1 MQRWYDPWSMTPPAD
16 TTEPR
21 LIDRAIVKGVPIMPR
36 RLVQRLS
43 APYIAGATLDAAID
57 TVSGLA
63 ARGMG
68 STLDVLG
75 EAISRREEAEA
86 TRDAY
91 LEAITRLGS
100 LDAPTPLV
108 RNVSVKLT
116 ALGLGIDDR
125 LVHDNVDAIAA
136 AMQQIG
142 GFVRV
147 DMEDSPYTDA
157 TLELF
162 RSLRASGRDNLG
174 IVIQSYLKRSR
185 ADVEQLAAEGARVR
199 VVKGI
204 YVEPEAI
211 AWRDMET
218 INRSYL
224 DLCRILAEAGCHAAY
239 ATHDDRL
246 ITGCLDLVERMSL
259 PQDQYEFQMLLGVRE
274 GRRDDLVDQ
283 GHPMRVYVPFGA
295 QWYEYSVRRLRE
307 NPRVAG
313 QVADATLASWR
324 RRLPGGRRGRARS

>member
-1 MQRWYDPWSMTPPAD
+1 MTASAA

-21 LIDRAIVKGVPIMPR
+21 LRDRAIVRSIPLLPR
-36 RLVQRLS
+36 GLVQRLS
-43 APYIAGATLDAAID
+43 APYIAGASLDDAIAC
-57 TVSGLA
+57 VRSLA

-68 STLDVLG
+68 STIDVLG
-75 EAISRREEAEA
+75 EAISTRAEAEA

-91 LEAITRLGS
+91 LEAIERLGR
-100 LDAPTPLV
+100 LDEPVEHV

-125 LVHDNVDAIAA
+125 LVHDTVDAIAA
-136 AMQQIG
+136 AMQQVG
-142 GFVRV
+142 GFVRI
-147 DMEDSPYTDA
+147 DMEDSPWTDA
-157 TLELF
+157 TLELY
-162 RSLRASGRDNLG
+162 RSLRDAGRDNLG
-174 IVIQSYLKRSR
+174 IVIQAYLKRSR

-239 ATHDDRL
+239 ATHDDQL
-246 ITGCLDLVERMSL
+246 IGGCLDLVERL
-259 PQDQYEFQMLLGVRE
+259 AVPRERYEFQMLLGVRE

-283 GHPMRVYVPFGA
+283 GHPMRVYVPYGA

-313 QVADATLASWR
+313 HVAKATIDGWR
-324 RRLPGGRRGRARS
+324 RRLGVGGHETS

>member
-1 MQRWYDPWSMTPPAD
+1 MTPPPA

-21 LIDRAIVKGVPIMPR
+21 LIDKAIVRTMPIMPK

-43 APYIAGATLDAAID
+43 APYIAGATLDEALGVVRAI
-57 TVSGLA
+57 SE
-63 ARGMG
+63 RGMG
-68 STLDVLG
+68 TTMDVLG
-75 EAISRREEAEA
+75 EAISAREDAEA

-91 LEAITRLGS
+91 LTAIERLGAIDETS
-100 LDAPTPLV
+100 AGI

-125 LVHDNVDAIAA
+125 LVHDSVDAIAA
-136 AMQQIG
+136 AMQRIG
-142 GFVRV
+142 GFVRI

-162 RSLRASGRDNLG
+162 RSLRAAGRDNVG
-174 IVIQSYLKRSR
+174 IVIQAYLKRSR
-185 ADVEQLAAEGARVR
+185 ADVEALAADGARVR

-204 YVEPEAI
+204 YQEPESI

-246 ITGCLDLVERMSL
+246 ISGCLDLVERL
-259 PQDQYEFQMLLGVRE
+259 DVPKDRYEFQMLLGVRE
-274 GRRDDLVDQ
+274 ERRDDLVDQ

-313 QVADATLASWR
+313 QVAEATLRSWR
-324 RRLPGGRRGRARS
+324 RKLVRR

>member
-1 MQRWYDPWSMTPPAD
+1 MTPPPA

-21 LIDRAIVKGVPIMPR
+21 LIDKAIVRTMPIMPK

-43 APYIAGATLDAAID
+43 APYIAGERLDQAID
-57 TVSGLA
+57 VVTTLA

-68 STLDVLG
+68 STIDVLG
-75 EAISRREEAEA
+75 EAITSREEAEA

-91 LEAITRLGS
+91 LDTIAKLGE
-100 LDAPTPLV
+100 LDEPTPLV

-125 LVHDNVDAIAA
+125 LVHDNVDTIAA

-147 DMEDSPYTDA
+147 DMEDTPYTDA
-157 TLELF
+157 TLELY
-162 RSLRASGRDNLG
+162 RSLRDGGRDNLG
-174 IVIQSYLKRSR
+174 IVIQAYLKRSR
-185 ADVEQLAAEGARVR
+185 ADVEALASEGARVR

-204 YVEPEAI
+204 YVEPLEL
-211 AWRDMET
+211 AWRDMAT

-239 ATHDDRL
+239 ATHDDAL
-246 ITGCLDLVERMSL
+246 ITGCLDLVERMDL
-259 PQDQYEFQMLLGVRE
+259 PQDRYEFQMLLGVRE
-274 GRRDDLVDQ
+274 ERRDDLVDQ
-283 GHPMRVYVPFGA
+283 GHPMRVYVPYGA

-313 QVADATLASWR
+313 QVAQATLVGWK
-324 RRLPGGRRGRARS
+324 RRLTGGARS

>member
-1 MQRWYDPWSMTPPAD
+1 MTA

-21 LIDRAIVKGVPIMPR
+21 LRDRAIVKSIPILPR
-36 RLVQRLS
+36 ALVQRLS
-43 APYIAGATLDAAID
+43 APYIAGERLADAIG
-57 TVSGLA
+57 TVRSLA
-63 ARGMG
+63 DRGMG

-75 EAISRREEAEA
+75 EAITKREQAEA

-91 LEAITRLGS
+91 LRAIRALDNLG
-100 LDAPTPLV
+100 DEHDPALV

-116 ALGLGIDDR
+116 ALGLGIDDS
-125 LVHDNVDAIAA
+125 LVHDNVAAIAK
-136 AMQQIG
+136 AMSDIG
-142 GFVRV
+142 GFVRI

-157 TLELF
+157 TLELY
-162 RSLRASGRDNLG
+162 RSLRDGGHGNLG
-174 IVIQSYLKRSR
+174 IVVQAYLKRTR
-185 ADVEQLAAEGARVR
+185 ADVEALASEGARVR

-218 INRSYL
+218 INRNYV

-239 ATHDDRL
+239 ATHDDGL
-246 ITGCLDLVERMSL
+246 IAGCLDLVERL
-259 PQDQYEFQMLLGVRE
+259 DVPREQYEFQMLLGVRE
-274 GRRDDLVDQ
+274 GRRDDLVEQ
-283 GHPMRVYVPFGA
+283 GHPMRVYVPYGE

-313 QVADATLASWR
+313 HVAQATLASWR
-324 RRLPGGRRGRARS
+324 RKLTGGRDA

>member
-1 MQRWYDPWSMTPPAD
+1 MAPPAT

-21 LIDRAIVKGVPIMPR
+21 LRDRAIVKSIPMLPR
-36 RLVQRLS
+36 GLVQRLS
-43 APYIAGATLDAAID
+43 APYIAGSTLDDAIR
-57 TVSGLA
+57 VVGGLA
-63 ARGMG
+63 ERGMG

-91 LEAITRLGS
+91 LAAIEQLGK
-100 LDAPTPLV
+100 LDAPTKLV

-125 LVHDNVDAIAA
+125 LVHDNVDAIAE
-136 AMQQIG
+136 AMQGIG
-142 GFVRV
+142 GFVRM

-157 TLELF
+157 TLELY
-162 RSLRASGRDNLG
+162 RSLRDAGRDNLG
-174 IVIQSYLKRSR
+174 IVIQAYLKRSR
-185 ADVEQLAAEGARVR
+185 ADVELLASEGARVR

-211 AWRDMET
+211 AWRDMAT

-239 ATHDDRL
+239 ATHDDKL
-246 ITGCLDLVERMSL
+246 ITGCLDLVERQGL
-259 PQDQYEFQMLLGVRE
+259 AADRYEFQMLLGVRE

>member
-1 MQRWYDPWSMTPPAD
+1 MTPPAA

-21 LIDRAIVKGVPIMPR
+21 LIDKAIVRTMPIMPR

-43 APYIAGATLDAAID
+43 APYIAGDTLDAAID
-57 TVSGLA
+57 VVSSLA
-63 ARGMG
+63 ERGMG

-75 EAISRREEAEA
+75 EAITSREEAEA

-91 LEAITRLGS
+91 LEAIEQLGRI
-100 LDAPTPLV
+100 DAPTTLV

-136 AMQQIG
+136 AMQEIG

-147 DMEDSPYTDA
+147 DMEDTPYTDA
-157 TLELF
+157 TLELY
-162 RSLRASGRDNLG
+162 RSLRDAGRDNLG
-174 IVIQSYLKRSR
+174 IVIQAYLKRSR
-185 ADVEQLAAEGARVR
+185 ADVEALAGEGARVR

-204 YVEPEAI
+204 YVEPLDV
-211 AWRDMET
+211 AWRDMAT

-239 ATHDDRL
+239 ATHDDKL
-246 ITGCLDLVERMSL
+246 ISGCLDLVERMDL
-259 PQDQYEFQMLLGVRE
+259 DHDLYEFQMLLGVRE
-274 GRRDDLVDQ
+274 ERRDDLVDQ

-313 QVADATLASWR
+313 QVAQATLTGWR
-324 RRLPGGRRGRARS
+324 RRLTRT

>member
-1 MQRWYDPWSMTPPAD
+1 MTPPPA

-21 LIDRAIVKGVPIMPR
+21 LVDKAIVRTMPIMPK

-43 APYIAGATLDAAID
+43 APYIAGATLDEALAV
-57 TVSGLA
+57 VSGLA
-63 ARGMG
+63 ERGMG
-68 STLDVLG
+68 TTVDVLG

-91 LEAITRLGS
+91 LAAIERLGE
-100 LDAPTPLV
+100 LDAPAALV
-108 RNVSVKLT
+108 RNASVKLT

-136 AMQQIG
+136 AMQRIG
-142 GFVRV
+142 GFVRI
-147 DMEDSPYTDA
+147 DMEDTPYTDA
-157 TLELF
+157 TLELY
-162 RSLRASGRDNLG
+162 RSLRDAGRDNLG
-174 IVIQSYLKRSR
+174 IVVQAYLKRSR
-185 ADVEQLAAEGARVR
+185 ADVEQLASEGARVR

-204 YVEPEAI
+204 YVEPEQL

-246 ITGCLDLVERMSL
+246 IGGCLDLVERL
-259 PQDQYEFQMLLGVRE
+259 DVPTDRYEFQMLLGVRE
-274 GRRDDLVDQ
+274 ERRDDLVEQ

-313 QVADATLASWR
+313 QVAEATIRGWG
-324 RRLPGGRRGRARS
+324 RRLRRGSRT

>member
-1 MQRWYDPWSMTPPAD
+1 MTPPPA

-21 LIDRAIVKGVPIMPR
+21 LIDKAIVRTMPMLPKA
-36 RLVQRLS
+36 LVQRLS
-43 APYIAGATLDAAID
+43 APYIAGDSLDAALR
-57 TVSGLA
+57 VVRSLA

-75 EAISRREEAEA
+75 EAITRREEAEA

-91 LEAITRLGS
+91 LEAIAALAQ
-100 LDAPTPLV
+100 LDEPTPLV

-136 AMQQIG
+136 AMQDAG
-142 GFVRV
+142 GFVRI
-147 DMEDSPYTDA
+147 DMEDSPWTDA

-162 RSLRASGRDNLG
+162 RSLRAAGRDNLG

-185 ADVEQLAAEGARVR
+185 ADVEQLASEGARVR

-204 YVEPEAI
+204 YVEPESI

-239 ATHDDRL
+239 ATHDDQL
-246 ITGCLDLVERMSL
+246 ISGCLDLVERVGLSPDL
-259 PQDQYEFQMLLGVRE
+259 YEFQMLLGVRE
-274 GRRDDLVDQ
+274 HRRDDLVDQ
-283 GHPMRVYVPFGA
+283 EHPMRVYVPYGA

-313 QVADATLASWR
+313 QVAEATLGSWR
-324 RRLPGGRRGRARS
+324 RRLTGGGSRK

>member
-1 MQRWYDPWSMTPPAD
+1 MTPPSA

-21 LIDRAIVKGVPIMPR
+21 LRDRAIVKTIPMMPR

-43 APYIAGATLDAAID
+43 APYIAGASLDQAIA
-57 TVSGLA
+57 TVRSLA
-63 ARGMG
+63 ERQMG
-68 STLDVLG
+68 STIDVLG

-91 LEAITRLGS
+91 LETIAELGK
-100 LDAPTPLV
+100 LEADPKLV

-125 LVHDNVDAIAA
+125 LVHDNVDAIAE
-136 AMQQIG
+136 AMQAIG
-142 GFVRV
+142 GFVRI

-157 TLELF
+157 TLELY
-162 RSLRASGRDNLG
+162 RSLRDGGRDNLG
-174 IVIQSYLKRSR
+174 IVIQAYLKRSR
-185 ADVEQLAAEGARVR
+185 ADVEALAAEGARVR

-204 YVEPEAI
+204 YVEPESI

-224 DLCRILAEAGCHAAY
+224 ELCDILAEAGCHAAY
-239 ATHDDRL
+239 ATHDDAL
-246 ITGCLDLVERMSL
+246 ITGCLDLVQRRGL
-259 PQDQYEFQMLLGVRE
+259 ATDRYEFQMLLGVRE

-283 GHPMRVYVPFGA
+283 GHPMRVYVPYGA

-313 QVADATLASWR
+313 QVAEATLASWR
-324 RRLPGGRRGRARS
+324 RRLPGGGGRTR

>member
-1 MQRWYDPWSMTPPAD
+1 MTPPPA

-21 LIDRAIVKGVPIMPR
+21 LIDKAIVRTMPIMPR

-43 APYIAGATLDAAID
+43 APYIAGASLDEALGVVD
-57 TVSGLA
+57 SLA

-75 EAISRREEAEA
+75 EAISAREEAEA

-91 LEAITRLGS
+91 LDAIARLGE

-136 AMQQIG
+136 AMQSIG
-142 GFVRV
+142 GFVRI
-147 DMEDSPYTDA
+147 DMEDSPYTDD

-162 RSLRASGRDNLG
+162 RSLRAAGRDNLG
-174 IVIQSYLKRSR
+174 IVVQAYLKRSR
-185 ADVEQLAAEGARVR
+185 GDVEQLAAEGARVR

-224 DLCRILAEAGCHAAY
+224 ELCRILAEAGCHAAY

-246 ITGCLDLVERMSL
+246 IDGCLDLVERL
-259 PQDQYEFQMLLGVRE
+259 EVPTDRYEFQMLLGVRE
-274 GRRDDLVDQ
+274 ERRDDLVDQ

-313 QVADATLASWR
+313 QVAEATLRSWS
-324 RRLPGGRRGRARS
+324 RRLTGGRVGSEG

>member
-1 MQRWYDPWSMTPPAD
+1 
-16 TTEPR
+16 
-21 LIDRAIVKGVPIMPR
+21 
-36 RLVQRLS
+36 VQRLS
-43 APYIAGATLDAAID
+43 APYIAGERLDQAID
-57 TVSGLA
+57 VVTSLA
-63 ARGMG
+63 DRGMG
-68 STLDVLG
+68 TTIDVLG
-75 EAISRREEAEA
+75 EAITSREEAEA

-91 LEAITRLGS
+91 LETIARLGE
-100 LDAPTPLV
+100 LDEPTALV

-136 AMQQIG
+136 AMQGIG

-147 DMEDSPYTDA
+147 DMEDTPYTDA
-157 TLELF
+157 TLELY
-162 RSLRASGRDNLG
+162 RSLRDGGRDNLG
-174 IVIQSYLKRSR
+174 IVIQAYLKRSR
-185 ADVEQLAAEGARVR
+185 ADVEALASEGARVR

-204 YVEPEAI
+204 YVEPLDL

-239 ATHDDRL
+239 ATHDDAL
-246 ITGCLDLVERMSL
+246 ISGCLDLVERMDV
-259 PQDQYEFQMLLGVRE
+259 PREQYEFQMLLGVRE
-274 GRRDDLVDQ
+274 ERRDDLVDQ

-313 QVADATLASWR
+313 QVAQATLSGWR
-324 RRLPGGRRGRARS
+324 RRLTGGKRAHAPVG

>member
-1 MQRWYDPWSMTPPAD
+1 MSAPAA

-21 LIDRAIVKGVPIMPR
+21 LRDRAIVRSIPMLPR
-36 RLVQRLS
+36 GLVQRLS
-43 APYIAGATLDAAID
+43 APYIAGDSLDSAIA
-57 TVSGLA
+57 TVSSLA
-63 ARGMG
+63 ERGMG

-91 LEAITRLGS
+91 LAAIERLDQ
-100 LDAPTPLV
+100 LDAPDRLV

-125 LVHDNVDAIAA
+125 LVYDNVDAIAA
-136 AMQQIG
+136 AMQRIG

-174 IVIQSYLKRSR
+174 IVVQSYLKRSR

-239 ATHDDRL
+239 ATHDDHL
-246 ITGCLDLVERMSL
+246 IGGCLDLVERMSL
-259 PQDQYEFQMLLGVRE
+259 DHDRYEFQMLLGVRE
-274 GRRDDLVDQ
+274 QRRDDLVDQ
-283 GHPMRVYVPFGA
+283 GHPMRVYVPYGA
-295 QWYEYSVRRLRE
+295 KWYEYSVRRLRE

-313 QVADATLASWR
+313 HVAKATLDGWR
-324 RRLPGGRRGRARS
+324 RRLGGRAGS

>member
-1 MQRWYDPWSMTPPAD
+1 MTPPSD

-36 RLVQRLS
+36 ALVRRLS
-43 APYIAGATLDAAID
+43 APYIAGASLDGAID
-57 TVSGLA
+57 VVEGLA
-63 ARGMG
+63 ERDMG

-91 LEAITRLGS
+91 LEAIERLGQ
-100 LDAPTPLV
+100 LDAADTKLV

-136 AMQQIG
+136 AMQEIG

-147 DMEDSPYTDA
+147 DMEDTPYTDA
-157 TLELF
+157 TLELY
-162 RSLRASGRDNLG
+162 RSLRDAGRDNLG

-185 ADVEQLAAEGARVR
+185 KDVEELAAEGARVR

-204 YVEPEAI
+204 YVEPESL
-211 AWRDMET
+211 AWRDMAT

-246 ITGCLDLVERMSL
+246 ISGCLDLVERL
-259 PQDQYEFQMLLGVRE
+259 DVPTERYEFQMLLGVRE
-274 GRRDDLVDQ
+274 ERRDDLVDQ

-313 QVADATLASWR
+313 QVAEATLASWR
-324 RRLPGGRRGRARS
+324 RRLPGGGGARKARG

>member
-1 MQRWYDPWSMTPPAD
+1 MTAPPPT

-21 LIDRAIVKGVPIMPR
+21 LRDRAIVKTIPLMPR
-36 RLVQRLS
+36 LLVQRLS
-43 APYIAGATLDAAID
+43 APYIAGATLDEAIS
-57 TVSGLA
+57 TVTSLA
-63 ARGMG
+63 TRGMG
-68 STLDVLG
+68 ATLDVLG
-75 EAISRREEAEA
+75 EAISKREEAEA

-91 LEAITRLGS
+91 LAAIEQLGT

-136 AMQQIG
+136 AMQKIG

-147 DMEDSPYTDA
+147 DMEDTPYTDA
-157 TLELF
+157 TLELY
-162 RSLRASGRDNLG
+162 RSLRDGGRDNLG
-174 IVIQSYLKRSR
+174 IVIQAYLKRSR
-185 ADVEQLAAEGARVR
+185 ADVEALAAEGARVR

-204 YVEPEAI
+204 YVEPEAL
-211 AWRDMET
+211 AWRDMAT

-224 DLCRILAEAGCHAAY
+224 DLCQILAEAGCHAAY
-239 ATHDDRL
+239 ATHDDQL
-246 ITGCLDLVERMSL
+246 ISGCLDLVERL
-259 PQDQYEFQMLLGVRE
+259 DVPKEQYEFQMLLGVRE
-274 GRRDDLVDQ
+274 ERRDDLVDQ

-313 QVADATLASWR
+313 QVAEATLAGWR
-324 RRLPGGRRGRARS
+324 KRLTGGSKNGRKA

>member
-1 MQRWYDPWSMTPPAD
+1 MTSA
-16 TTEPR
+16 TSTQPR
-21 LIDRAIVKGVPIMPR
+21 LLDRAIVRSLPVMPR
-36 RLVQRLS
+36 ALVQRLS
-43 APYIAGATLDAAID
+43 APYIAGSDVDDAVAT
-57 TVSGLA
+57 TRSLA

-68 STLDVLG
+68 ATLDVLG
-75 EAISRREEAEA
+75 EAITRKEEAEA

-91 LEAITRLGS
+91 LDAIARLGA
-100 LDAPTPLV
+100 LNEDPRLV

-125 LVHDNVDAIAA
+125 LVHDNVDAIAE
-136 AMQQIG
+136 AMQAVG
-142 GFVRV
+142 GFVRI
-147 DMEDSPYTDA
+147 DMEDSPWTDA
-157 TLELF
+157 TLELY
-162 RSLRASGRDNLG
+162 RSLRDDRGRDNLG

-185 ADVEQLAAEGARVR
+185 ADVEALASEGARVR

-204 YVEPEAI
+204 YIEPEAI

-246 ITGCLDLVERMSL
+246 ISGCLDLVERQGVSR
-259 PQDQYEFQMLLGVRE
+259 DHYEFQMLLGVRE
-274 GRRDDLVDQ
+274 HRRDDLVDQ

-313 QVADATLASWR
+313 QVAHATLDGWR
-324 RRLPGGRRGRARS
+324 RRLSGADRRAKRARG

>member
-1 MQRWYDPWSMTPPAD
+1 MNRAPA

-21 LIDRAIVKGVPIMPR
+21 LVDKAIVRTMPIMPK

-43 APYIAGATLDAAID
+43 APYIAGETLDEAIAI
-57 TVSGLA
+57 VEGLA
-63 ARGMG
+63 DRGMG
-68 STLDVLG
+68 STIDVLG

-91 LEAITRLGS
+91 LAAIERLGAS
-100 LDAPTPLV
+100 ERPDALV

-136 AMQQIG
+136 AMQQAG
-142 GFVRV
+142 GFVRI
-147 DMEDSPYTDA
+147 DMEDTPWTDA
-157 TLELF
+157 TLELY
-162 RSLRASGRDNLG
+162 RSLRDAGRDNLG
-174 IVIQSYLKRSR
+174 IVVQAYLKRSR
-185 ADVEQLAAEGARVR
+185 ADVEALAAEGARVR

-204 YVEPEAI
+204 YVEPENL
-211 AWRDMET
+211 AWRDMAT

-224 DLCRILAEAGCHAAY
+224 ELCRILAEAGCHAAY

-246 ITGCLDLVERMSL
+246 ISGCLDLVEQLDVPRE
-259 PQDQYEFQMLLGVRE
+259 QYEFQMLLGVRE
-274 GRRDDLVDQ
+274 ERRDDLVDQ
-283 GHPMRVYVPFGA
+283 GHPMRVYVPYGA

-313 QVADATLASWR
+313 QVAEATLRGWGRRITGGAR
-324 RRLPGGRRGRARS
+324 RR

>member
-1 MQRWYDPWSMTPPAD
+1 MTPPPA

-21 LIDRAIVKGVPIMPR
+21 LIDRAIVKTMPIMPR

-43 APYIAGATLDAAID
+43 APYIAGDTLDGAIGVV
-57 TVSGLA
+57 TSLA

-75 EAISRREEAEA
+75 EAITSREEAEA

-91 LEAITRLGS
+91 LEAIAELGQ

-116 ALGLGIDDR
+116 ALGLGIDDT
-125 LVHDNVDAIAA
+125 LVHENVDAIAA

-147 DMEDSPYTDA
+147 DMEDTPYTDA
-157 TLELF
+157 TLELY
-162 RSLRASGRDNLG
+162 RSLRDAGRDNLG
-174 IVIQSYLKRSR
+174 IVIQAYLKRSR
-185 ADVEQLAAEGARVR
+185 ADVEALASEGARVR

-204 YVEPEAI
+204 YVEPLEL
-211 AWRDMET
+211 AWRDMAT

-239 ATHDDRL
+239 ATHDDKL
-246 ITGCLDLVERMSL
+246 ISGCLDLVERMDLSRDL
-259 PQDQYEFQMLLGVRE
+259 YEFQMLLGVRE
-274 GRRDDLVDQ
+274 ERRDDLVDQ

-313 QVADATLASWR
+313 QVAQATLLGWK
-324 RRLPGGRRGRARS
+324 RRLTPGGSKHA

>member
-1 MQRWYDPWSMTPPAD
+1 MTPPPA

-21 LIDRAIVKGVPIMPR
+21 LIDKAIVRTMPIMPR

-43 APYIAGATLDAAID
+43 APYIAGERLDQAID
-57 TVSGLA
+57 VVTSLA
-63 ARGMG
+63 ERGMG
-68 STLDVLG
+68 STVDVLG
-75 EAISRREEAEA
+75 EAITSREEAEA

-91 LEAITRLGS
+91 LDTIARMGQ
-100 LDAPTPLV
+100 LDEPTHLV

-136 AMQQIG
+136 AMQEIG

-147 DMEDSPYTDA
+147 DMEDTPYTDA
-157 TLELF
+157 TLELY
-162 RSLRASGRDNLG
+162 RSLRDGGRDNLG
-174 IVIQSYLKRSR
+174 IVIQAYLKRSR
-185 ADVEQLAAEGARVR
+185 ADVEALASEGARVR

-204 YVEPEAI
+204 YVEPLEL
-211 AWRDMET
+211 AWRDMAT

-239 ATHDDRL
+239 ATHDDAL
-246 ITGCLDLVERMSL
+246 ISGCLDLVERL
-259 PQDQYEFQMLLGVRE
+259 DVPRDRYEFQMLLGVRE
-274 GRRDDLVDQ
+274 ERRDDLVEQD
-283 GHPMRVYVPFGA
+283 HPMRVYVPFGA

-313 QVADATLASWR
+313 QVAQATLSSWKR
-324 RRLPGGRRGRARS
+324 RVTGGGARA

>member
-1 MQRWYDPWSMTPPAD
+1 MSPAA

-21 LIDRAIVKGVPIMPR
+21 ITDRAIVKTIPMLPR
-36 RLVQRLS
+36 TLVQRLS
-43 APYIAGATLDAAID
+43 APYIAGADLDSAIA
-57 TVSGLA
+57 TVLDLQSG
-63 ARGMG
+63 GMG
-68 STLDVLG
+68 VTLDVLG
-75 EAISRREEAEA
+75 EAISKREEAEA

-91 LEAITRLGS
+91 LDAIQQLGTIEEPG
-100 LDAPTPLV
+100 LATDALPGMGV

-116 ALGLGIDDR
+116 ALGLGIDDT
-125 LVHDNVDAIAA
+125 LVHDNVAAIAS
-136 AMQQIG
+136 AMAGIG
-142 GFVRV
+142 GFVRI

-162 RSLRASGRDNLG
+162 RTLRAEGHDNLG
-174 IVIQSYLKRSR
+174 IVVQAYLKRTK
-185 ADVEQLAAEGARVR
+185 ADVELLASEGARVR

-204 YVEPEAI
+204 YVESPQI

-224 DLCRILAEAGCHAAY
+224 DLCRILGESGNHVAF
-239 ATHDDRL
+239 ATHDDAL
-246 ITGCLDLVERMSL
+246 ISGCLDIVEQLSL
-259 PQDQYEFQMLLGVRE
+259 PKEQYEFQMLLGVRE
-274 GRRDDLVDQ
+274 GRRDDLHDQ

-313 QVADATLASWR
+313 HVARETIGSWKR
-324 RRLPGGRRGRARS
+324 KLSGGRLG

>member
-1 MQRWYDPWSMTPPAD
+1 MTPPPA

-21 LIDRAIVKGVPIMPR
+21 MIDKAIVRTMPIMPR

-43 APYIAGATLDAAID
+43 APYIAGETLDQALAI
-57 TVSGLA
+57 VESLA
-63 ARGMG
+63 DRGMG
-68 STLDVLG
+68 STIDVLG

-91 LEAITRLGS
+91 LAAIERLGAS
-100 LDAPTPLV
+100 DRPAAHV

-136 AMQQIG
+136 AMQQAG
-142 GFVRV
+142 GFVRI
-147 DMEDSPYTDA
+147 DMEDSPWTDA
-157 TLELF
+157 TLELY
-162 RSLRASGRDNLG
+162 RSLRDAGRDNLG
-174 IVIQSYLKRSR
+174 IVVQAYLKRSR
-185 ADVEQLAAEGARVR
+185 ADVEALAAEGARVR

-211 AWRDMET
+211 AWRDMAT
-218 INRSYL
+218 INRNYV

-246 ITGCLDLVERMSL
+246 ITGCLDLVERL
-259 PQDQYEFQMLLGVRE
+259 DVPRDRYEFQMLLGVRE
-274 GRRDDLVDQ
+274 ERRDDLVDQ

-313 QVADATLASWR
+313 QVAEATLRGWR
-324 RRLPGGRRGRARS
+324 RRITGSVRRR

>member
-1 MQRWYDPWSMTPPAD
+1 MTPPSA

-21 LIDRAIVKGVPIMPR
+21 LRDRAIVKTIPMMPR

-43 APYIAGATLDAAID
+43 APYIAGASLESAIH
-57 TVSGLA
+57 TVRSLA
-63 ARGMG
+63 DRGMG
-68 STLDVLG
+68 STIDVLG
-75 EAISRREEAEA
+75 EAISRREEAVA

-91 LEAITRLGS
+91 LETIDELAK
-100 LDAPTPLV
+100 LDEPTKLV

-125 LVHDNVDAIAA
+125 LVHDNVDAIAE
-136 AMQQIG
+136 AMQKIG

-157 TLELF
+157 TLELY
-162 RSLRASGRDNLG
+162 RSLRDSGRDNLG
-174 IVIQSYLKRSR
+174 IVIQAYLKRSR
-185 ADVEQLAAEGARVR
+185 ADVEALASEGARVR

-211 AWRDMET
+211 AWRDMAT

-239 ATHDDRL
+239 ATHDDKL
-246 ITGCLDLVERMSL
+246 ITGCLDLVEKQGLATDS
-259 PQDQYEFQMLLGVRE
+259 YEFQMLLGVRE

-283 GHPMRVYVPFGA
+283 GHPMRVYVPYGA

-313 QVADATLASWR
+313 QVAEATLASWR
-324 RRLPGGRRGRARS
+324 KRLPGGGRGRSSS

>member
-1 MQRWYDPWSMTPPAD
+1 MTPPAT

-21 LIDRAIVKGVPIMPR
+21 LLDKAIVKSMPMLPR
-36 RLVQRLS
+36 SLVQRIS
-43 APYIAGATLDAAID
+43 APYIAGESLDDAIAT
-57 TVSGLA
+57 VRSLA

-75 EAISRREEAEA
+75 EAISRRDEAIA

-91 LEAITRLGS
+91 LAAIEQFAT
-100 LDAPTPLV
+100 LDEPTALV

-116 ALGLGIDDR
+116 AVGLGIDDR
-125 LVHDNVDAIAA
+125 LVHDNVADIAA
-136 AMQQIG
+136 AMAKVG
-142 GFVRV
+142 GFVRI

-157 TLELF
+157 TLELY
-162 RSLRASGRDNLG
+162 RALRAEGHDNLG
-174 IVIQSYLKRSR
+174 IVVQAYLKRTR

-204 YVEPEAI
+204 YVEPDAI

-218 INRSYL
+218 INRNYI

-239 ATHDDRL
+239 ATHDDVL
-246 ITGCLDLVERMSL
+246 ITGCLDLVERMGLSTDL
-259 PQDQYEFQMLLGVRE
+259 YEFQMLLGVRE
-274 GRRDDLVDQ
+274 ARRDDLVDQ

-307 NPRVAG
+307 NPRIAGHVARE
-313 QVADATLASWR
+313 TLTGWR
-324 RRLPGGRRGRARS
+324 RFLGGTRP

>member
-1 MQRWYDPWSMTPPAD
+1 MTPPST

-21 LIDRAIVKGVPIMPR
+21 LRDRAIVRSIPMLPR
-36 RLVQRLS
+36 RLVQRMS
-43 APYIAGATLDAAID
+43 APYIAGASLDDAIT
-57 TVSGLA
+57 TVEGLA

-68 STLDVLG
+68 TTLDVLG

-91 LEAITRLGS
+91 LAAIARLGEI
-100 LDAPTPLV
+100 DAPRERV

-136 AMQQIG
+136 AMAEID

-157 TLELF
+157 TLELY
-162 RSLRASGRDNLG
+162 RALRAAGRDNLG
-174 IVIQSYLKRSR
+174 IVVQSYLKRTR

-211 AWRDMET
+211 AWRDMDS

-224 DLCRILAEAGCHAAY
+224 DLCRILGEAGCHAAY

-246 ITGCLDLVERMSL
+246 IDGCRTLVAELGLDKDR
-259 PQDQYEFQMLLGVRE
+259 YEFQMLLGVRE
-274 GRRDDLVDQ
+274 EARADLLGQ
-283 GHPMRVYVPFGA
+283 GHPVRVYVPFGA

-313 QVADATLASWR
+313 HVAKATIDGWR
-324 RRLPGGRRGRARS
+324 RRLPGGR

>member
-1 MQRWYDPWSMTPPAD
+1 MTPPA

-21 LIDRAIVKGVPIMPR
+21 LIDRAIVRTMPLMPR
-36 RLVQRLS
+36 ALVQRLS
-43 APYIAGATLDAAID
+43 APYIAGDSLDGAID
-57 TVSGLA
+57 VVQSLA

-75 EAISRREEAEA
+75 EAITSREEAEA

-91 LEAITRLGS
+91 LDAIERLGT
-100 LDAPTPLV
+100 LDEPVGHV

-136 AMQQIG
+136 AMQQVG

-147 DMEDSPYTDA
+147 DMEDTPYTDA
-157 TLELF
+157 TLELY
-162 RSLRASGRDNLG
+162 RSLRDAGRDNLG
-174 IVIQSYLKRSR
+174 IVIQAYLKRSR
-185 ADVEQLAAEGARVR
+185 ADVEALASEGARVR

-204 YVEPEAI
+204 YVEPLDV

-246 ITGCLDLVERMSL
+246 IGGCLDLVERIGL
-259 PQDQYEFQMLLGVRE
+259 DQDRYEFQMLLGVRE
-274 GRRDDLVDQ
+274 ERRDDLVEQ

-313 QVADATLASWR
+313 QVAQATLSSWR
-324 RRLPGGRRGRARS
+324 RRIPGIRS

>member
-1 MQRWYDPWSMTPPAD
+1 MTPPA

-21 LIDRAIVKGVPIMPR
+21 LQDKAIVKTIPLLPR
-36 RLVQRLS
+36 GLVKRIS
-43 APYIAGATLDAAID
+43 APYIAGESLDEAIATVRA
-57 TVSGLA
+57 LA

-75 EAISRREEAEA
+75 EAISRRDEAIA

-91 LEAITRLGS
+91 LAAIEQMATLEEA
-100 LDAPTPLV
+100 TPLV

-116 ALGLGIDDR
+116 AVGLGIDDR
-125 LVHDNVDAIAA
+125 LVHDNVAAIAS
-136 AMQQIG
+136 AMAKIG
-142 GFVRV
+142 GFVRI

-162 RSLRASGRDNLG
+162 RALRAEGHDNLG
-174 IVIQSYLKRSR
+174 IVVQAYLKRTK

-218 INRSYL
+218 INRNYV

-239 ATHDDRL
+239 ATHDDVL
-246 ITGCLDLVERMSL
+246 ITGCLDLVDKLGLSPE
-259 PQDQYEFQMLLGVRE
+259 QYEFQMLLGVRE
-274 GRRDDLVDQ
+274 GPRDDLVDQ

-313 QVADATLASWR
+313 HVARETITSWR
-324 RRLPGGRRGRARS
+324 RLLSGGRTS

>member
-1 MQRWYDPWSMTPPAD
+1 MPML
-16 TTEPR
+16 PR
-21 LIDRAIVKGVPIMPR
+21 G
-36 RLVQRLS
+36 LVQRLS
-43 APYIAGATLDAAID
+43 APYIAGDTLESALE
-57 TVSGLA
+57 VVRSLA

-75 EAISRREEAEA
+75 EAISSRAEAEA

-91 LEAITRLGS
+91 LEAIAHMAD
-100 LDAPTPLV
+100 LDEPTPLV

-125 LVHDNVDAIAA
+125 LVHDNVDAIAE
-136 AMQQIG
+136 AMQGIG
-142 GFVRV
+142 GFVRI
-147 DMEDSPYTDA
+147 DMEDSPWTDA
-157 TLELF
+157 TLELY

-174 IVIQSYLKRSR
+174 IVVQAYLQRTR
-185 ADVEQLAAEGARVR
+185 ADVELLASEGARVR

-211 AWRDMET
+211 AWRDMQT

-239 ATHDDRL
+239 ATHDDQL
-246 ITGCLDLVERMSL
+246 ISGCLDLV
-259 PQDQYEFQMLLGVRE
+259 DQLDVPRENYEFQMLLGVRE
-274 GRRDDLVDQ
+274 DRRDDLVDQ
-283 GHPMRVYVPFGA
+283 GHSMRVYVPFGA

-313 QVADATLASWR
+313 HVAQATLLGWK
-324 RRLPGGRRGRARS
+324 RRLAGGRSGSGA

>member
-1 MQRWYDPWSMTPPAD
+1 MTPPPA

-21 LIDRAIVKGVPIMPR
+21 LIDKAIVRTMPIMPK

-43 APYIAGATLDAAID
+43 APYIAGATLDEALGVVSAI
-57 TVSGLA
+57 A

-68 STLDVLG
+68 TTMDVLG

-91 LEAITRLGS
+91 LAAIERLGAI
-100 LDAPTPLV
+100 DETGAGI

-136 AMQQIG
+136 AMQAIG
-142 GFVRV
+142 GFVRI

-157 TLELF
+157 TLELY
-162 RSLRASGRDNLG
+162 RSLRDAGRDNLG
-174 IVIQSYLKRSR
+174 IVVQAYLKRSR
-185 ADVEQLAAEGARVR
+185 ADVEALAAEGARVR

-204 YVEPEAI
+204 YVEPEQI

-224 DLCRILAEAGCHAAY
+224 DLCRILADAGCHAAY

-246 ITGCLDLVERMSL
+246 ISGCLDLVERQGL
-259 PQDQYEFQMLLGVRE
+259 AQDRYEFQMLLGVRE
-274 GRRDDLVDQ
+274 ERRDDLVDQ

-313 QVADATLASWR
+313 QVAEATLRSWR
-324 RRLPGGRRGRARS
+324 RKLTRG

>member
-1 MQRWYDPWSMTPPAD
+1 MSTTAA

-21 LIDRAIVKGVPIMPR
+21 FFDRAIVKTMPLLPRGLVR
-36 RLVQRLS
+36 RLS
-43 APYIAGATLDAAID
+43 SPYIAGATLDEAIG
-57 TVSGLA
+57 TVQGLA

-68 STLDVLG
+68 TTLDVLG

-91 LEAITRLGS
+91 LEAARELGAIEDPS
-100 LDAPTPLV
+100 PLAVGVIGSGV

-125 LVHDNVDAIAA
+125 LVHDNVAAIAA
-136 AMQQIG
+136 AMAEIG
-142 GFVRV
+142 GFVRI

-162 RSLRASGRDNLG
+162 RALRGAGHENLG
-174 IVIQSYLKRSR
+174 IVVQAYLKRTQS
-185 ADVEQLAAEGARVR
+185 DVEQLASEGARVR

-211 AWRDMET
+211 AWRDMPS
-218 INRSYL
+218 INRAYL
-224 DLCRILAEAGCHAAY
+224 DLCRILAEADCHAAY
-239 ATHDDRL
+239 ATHDDAL
-246 ITGCLDLVERMSL
+246 IEGCRAIVERYDVARDS
-259 PQDQYEFQMLLGVRE
+259 YEFQMLLGVRE
-274 GRRDDLVDQ
+274 GRRDELVAQ
-283 GHPMRVYVPFGA
+283 GHPVRVYVPFGA

-313 QVADATLASWR
+313 HVARETMAGWR
-324 RRLPGGRRGRARS
+324 RRVSRGGRAG

>member
-1 MQRWYDPWSMTPPAD
+1 MTPPAA

-21 LIDRAIVKGVPIMPR
+21 LIDKAIVRTMPIMPR
-36 RLVQRLS
+36 RLVKKLS
-43 APYIAGATLDAAID
+43 APYIAGESLDDAIT
-57 TVSGLA
+57 TVCSLSEN
-63 ARGMG
+63 GMG
-68 STLDVLG
+68 VTLDVLG
-75 EAISRREEAEA
+75 EAISAREEAEA

-91 LEAITRLGS
+91 LELIAQLGQ
-100 LDAPTPLV
+100 LTDPPELV

-125 LVHDNVDAIAA
+125 LVYDNVNTIADAIKKHN
-136 AMQQIG
+136 
-142 GFVRV
+142 GFVRI

-157 TLELF
+157 TLGLY
-162 RSLRASGRDNLG
+162 RSLRDDAKHDNLG
-174 IVIQSYLKRSR
+174 IVIQAYLKRSR
-185 ADVEQLAAEGARVR
+185 EDVEKLASEGARVR

-204 YVEPEAI
+204 YVEPEHI

-218 INRSYL
+218 INRNYI
-224 DLCRILAEAGCHAAY
+224 DLCRILAQAGCHAAY

-246 ITGCLDLVERMSL
+246 ISGCLDLIEELDISR
-259 PQDQYEFQMLLGVRE
+259 DQYEFQMLLGVRSE
-274 GRRDDLVDQ
+274 RRDDLVDQ

-313 QVADATLASWR
+313 QVAQATVRSWGH
-324 RRLPGGRRGRARS
+324 RLSAGRFGAKP